1 MNFIKLSE
9 DAEALLEK
17 LCQAENPQTVLNEG
31 RQKARDISE
40 TKETEFVELIKEL
53 KEAKCIQPICIPAN
67 NYTFYGISKDANGA
81 FGSIS
86 MSIET
91 YRKKLKEHKES
102 LREVNASG
110 SVTNIDNSTHNS
122 LNIDGN
128 NNALENVGVSSGNNK
143 KPKSDKPNVLSKI
156 LEFITSKLKL

>member
-1 MNFIKLSE
+1 
-9 DAEALLEK
+9 
-17 LCQAENPQTVLNEG
+17 
-31 RQKARDISE
+31 
-40 TKETEFVELIKEL
+40 
-53 KEAKCIQPICIPAN
+53 
-67 NYTFYGISKDANGA
+67 
-81 FGSIS
+81 